1 MLPLKLTGKKEGIKV
16 LFLGA
21 HCDDIEIGCGGAILR
36 LADECTILQAKW
48 IVFTSTPEREKEA
61 RQSAESFLHNVKA
74 KEIIIHKFKDG
85 FLFDTAAEI
94 KKMFEEIKKVFQ
106 PDILFTH
113 YRGDMHQ
120 DHQLI
125 NKLSWNTFRDHV
137 ILEYEIPKYDGDLG
151 NPNLFVGLDKSCVE
165 RKIRFI
171 TKHYATQSEKHWF
184 DKEIFQSMM
193 RIRGMG
199 CASKTKYAEAFYARK
214 ILL

>member
-1 MLPLKLTGKKEGIKV
+1 MLPLKLTNKKEGIKV

-21 HCDDIEIGCGGAILR
+21 HCDDIEIGCGGTILR
-36 LADECTILQAKW
+36 LADEYPIIQAKW
-48 IVFTSTPEREKEA
+48 IVFTSTPEREREA
-61 RQSAESFLHNVKA
+61 RQSAESFLHNVKT

-85 FLFDTAAEI
+85 FLFHTAAEI
-94 KKMFEEIKKVFQ
+94 KKLFEEVKKTFH
-106 PDILFTH
+106 PDIVFTH
-113 YRGDMHQ
+113 YCRDMHQ

-125 NKLSWNTFRDHV
+125 SNLSWNTFRDHF

-151 NPNLFVGLDKSCVE
+151 NPNFFIRLDKPCVE
-165 RKIRFI
+165 TKIRFI
-171 TKHYATQSEKHWF
+171 IKHYATQSEKHWF

-199 CASKTKYAEAFYARK
+199 CASKTKYAEGFYAKK